1 MAIQLRRR
9 STRSESAVE
18 ASMAG
23 DPSIRS
29 ASAAVVTE
37 RVIAREEVELEG
49 PFIVIVVGWVVVV
62 GSQEWVGFRGAIG
75 LNPRYF
81 IHIFRPNA

>member
-18 ASMAG
+18 ASMAV

-29 ASAAVVTE
+29 PSAAVVTE
-37 RVIAREEVELEG
+37 RVIAREEVELES
-49 PFIVIVVGWVVVV
+49 PFIVIVVGWVVMV
-62 GSQEWVGFRGAIG
+62 GSQEWLRLGV
-75 LNPRYF
+75 P
-81 IHIFRPNA
+81 